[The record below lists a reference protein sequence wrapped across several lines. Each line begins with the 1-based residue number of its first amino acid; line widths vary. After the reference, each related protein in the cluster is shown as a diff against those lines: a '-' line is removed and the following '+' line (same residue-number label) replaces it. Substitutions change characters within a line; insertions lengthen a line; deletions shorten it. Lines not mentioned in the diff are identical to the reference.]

1 MPELPEVEAVARALR
16 PLVKGRTIL
25 RCRVIH
31 AIAARPTSGRGA
43 GRAAAL
49 LEKNARGRKIQG
61 VGRRG
66 KYLLLPLDRGCLILH
81 FKLDGQLIWFPQR
94 KTSGHIDVAFELGR
108 GTLGFVDRR
117 HFGRVQWA
125 GAPEEVP
132 GIRKMG
138 VDPLSPEFTVARLA
152 ATLRASRRPLKALLL
167 DQSKIAG
174 LGNIYANEA
183 MWRARLNPQRPANRI
198 TGDAARSLH
207 KGIVA
212 VLRRA
217 LECCL
222 HPAPDFRDPNWW
234 FQGLE
239 TILAV
244 YGRAGKKCR
253 RGDGTIQRMVQGRRS
268 HVLVPAL
275 PTVAGYLKSEVSD

>member
-16 PLVKGRTIL
+16 PLVVGRTIL

-31 AIAARPTSGRGA
+31 PIAVRPTSDHGA
-43 GRAAAL
+43 ARAETAI
-49 LEKNARGRKIQG
+49 EKNARGRTIRR
-61 VGRRG
+61 VERRG
-66 KYLLLPLDRGCLILH
+66 KYLVLLLDRGCLVLH
-81 FKLDGQLIWFPQR
+81 FKLDGQLIWFPTR
-94 KTSGHIDVAFELGR
+94 KIGGHIDVAFETRR

-117 HFGRVQWA
+117 HFGRVYWA
-125 GAPEEVP
+125 EAPEEIP

-138 VDPLSPEFTVARLA
+138 VEPLSRAFTAERLA
-152 ATLRASRRPLKALLL
+152 AMLRASQRPLKAFLL

-174 LGNIYANEA
+174 LGNIYSNEA
-183 MWRARLNPQRPANRI
+183 MWRARLNPQRRTNRLS
-198 TGDAARSLH
+198 AAEAHRLH
-207 KGIVA
+207 KGIVD

-239 TILAV
+239 KILAV
-244 YGRAGKKCR
+244 YGRAGQKCR
-253 RGDGTIQRMVQGRRS
+253 RRDGTIRRIVQGGRS
-268 HVLVPAL
+268 TFWCP
-275 PTVAGYLKSEVSD
+275 SCQR

>member
-1 MPELPEVEAVARALR
+1 MPELPEVEAVARAPR
-16 PLVKGRTIL
+16 PLVVGRTIL

-31 AIAARPTSGRGA
+31 SIAVRPTSGRGA
-43 GRAAAL
+43 ERAAATI
-49 LEKNARGRKIQG
+49 ENNARGRKIRA
-61 VGRRG
+61 VERRG
-66 KYLLLPLDRGCLILH
+66 KYLILLLDRGCLVLH
-81 FKLDGQLIWFPQR
+81 FKLDGQLIWFPKR
-94 KTSGHIDVAFELGR
+94 KISGHIDVAFEMGS
-108 GTLGFVDRR
+108 GTLGFVDGR

-125 GAPEEVP
+125 EAPEETP
-132 GIRKMG
+132 GIREMG
-138 VDPLSPEFTVARLA
+138 VEPLSPEFTAERLA
-152 ATLRASRRPLKALLL
+152 AMLRASQRPLKAFLL

-183 MWRARLNPQRPANRI
+183 MWRARLNPQRAANRV
-198 TGDAARSLH
+198 TGDAARRLH
-207 KGIVA
+207 KGIVD

-244 YGRAGKKCR
+244 YGRAGRKCR
-253 RGDGTIQRMVQGRRS
+253 RCGGTIRRIVQGGRS
-268 HVLVPAL
+268 TFWCPRCQ
-275 PTVAGYLKSEVSD
+275 K

>member
-1 MPELPEVEAVARALR
+1 MPELPEVEAVARSLR

-43 GRAAAL
+43 ERAAAL
-49 LEKNARGRKIQG
+49 LEKNARKRKIRE
-61 VGRRG
+61 VDRRG

-81 FKLDGQLIWFPQR
+81 FKLDGQLIWFPKR
-94 KTSGHIDVAFELGR
+94 KTSGHIDVAFELR
-108 GTLGFVDRR
+108 DGTLGFVDRR
-117 HFGRVQWA
+117 HFGRVQWVD
-125 GAPEEVP
+125 APEDFP
-132 GIRKMG
+132 GIRAMG
-138 VDPLSPEFTVARLA
+138 VDPLSPEFTVARLGA
-152 ATLRASRRPLKALLL
+152 MLRASRRPLKAFLL

-183 MWRARLNPQRPANRI
+183 MWRARLSPERLAIRV
-198 TGDAARSLH
+198 TGDAVRRLH
-207 KGIVA
+207 KGIVD

-222 HPAPDFRDPNWW
+222 HPPPDFRDPNWW

-239 TILAV
+239 KILAV
-244 YGRAGKKCR
+244 YGRAGEKCR
-253 RGDGTIQRMVQGRRS
+253 RGDGKIQRMAQGGRS
-268 HVLVPAL
+268 TFWCPRCQR
-275 PTVAGYLKSEVSD
+275 

>member
-16 PLVKGRTIL
+16 PLVVGQAIL

-31 AIAARPTSGRGA
+31 PIAVRPTSGRGA
-43 GRAAAL
+43 GRAAAAI
-49 LEKNARGRKIQG
+49 EKNARGRKIRS
-61 VGRRG
+61 VDRRG
-66 KYLLLPLDRGCLILH
+66 KYLILLLDRGCLILH
-81 FKLDGQLIWFPQR
+81 FKLDGQLIWFPKR
-94 KTSGHIDVAFELGR
+94 RITGHIDVAFEMRR

-125 GAPEEVP
+125 EAPQDIP
-132 GIRKMG
+132 GIREMG
-138 VDPLSPEFTVARLA
+138 VEPLSPEFTVERLA
-152 ATLRASRRPLKALLL
+152 AMLRASRRPLKAFLL

-174 LGNIYANEA
+174 LGNIYSNEA
-183 MWRARLNPQRPANRI
+183 MWRARLNPQRPANRV
-198 TGDAARSLH
+198 TRDAARRLH
-207 KGIVA
+207 KGIVD

-244 YGRAGKKCR
+244 YGRAGQKCR
-253 RGDGTIQRMVQGRRS
+253 RCGGTIRRIAQGGRS
-268 HVLVPAL
+268 TFWCPRCQ
-275 PTVAGYLKSEVSD
+275 K

>member
-16 PLVKGRTIL
+16 PLVVGQAIL

-31 AIAARPTSGRGA
+31 PIAVRPTSGRGA
-43 GRAAAL
+43 GRAAAAI
-49 LEKNARGRKIQG
+49 EKNARGRKIRS
-61 VGRRG
+61 VDRRG
-66 KYLLLPLDRGCLILH
+66 KYLILLLDRGCLILH
-81 FKLDGQLIWFPQR
+81 FKLDGQLIWFPKR
-94 KTSGHIDVAFELGR
+94 RITGHIDVAFEMRR

-125 GAPEEVP
+125 EAPQDIP
-132 GIRKMG
+132 GIREMG
-138 VDPLSPEFTVARLA
+138 VEPLSPEFTVERLA
-152 ATLRASRRPLKALLL
+152 AMLRASRRPLKAFLL

-174 LGNIYANEA
+174 LGNIYSNEA
-183 MWRARLNPQRPANRI
+183 MWRARLNPQRPANRV
-198 TGDAARSLH
+198 TADAASRLH
-207 KGIVA
+207 KGIVD

-244 YGRAGKKCR
+244 YGRAGQKCR
-253 RGDGTIQRMVQGRRS
+253 RCGGTIRRIAQGGRS
-268 HVLVPAL
+268 TFWCPRCQ
-275 PTVAGYLKSEVSD
+275 K

>member
-1 MPELPEVEAVARALR
+1 MPELPEVEAVARTLR

-43 GRAAAL
+43 ERAAAL
-49 LEKNARGRKIQG
+49 LEKNARGRAIRD
-61 VGRRG
+61 VDRRG

-81 FKLDGQLIWFPQR
+81 FKLDGQLIWFPKR
-94 KTSGHIDVAFELGR
+94 KISGHIDVAFELGN
-108 GTLGFVDRR
+108 GTLGFVDGR
-117 HFGRVQWA
+117 HFGRVQFA
-125 GAPEEVP
+125 GSPEDVP

-138 VDPLSPEFTVARLA
+138 VDPLSPEFSVARLA
-152 ATLRASRRPLKALLL
+152 EMLGKSRRPLKGFLL

-174 LGNIYANEA
+174 LGNIYSNEA
-183 MWRARLNPQRPANRI
+183 MWHARLNPQRPANRV
-198 TGDAARSLH
+198 TGDAVRRLH
-207 KGIVA
+207 KGIVD

-234 FQGLE
+234 FQGIE
-239 TILAV
+239 KILAV
-244 YGRAGKKCR
+244 YGREGERCR
-253 RGDGTIQRMVQGRRS
+253 RGDSTIRRMAQGGRSTFWCPRCQR
-268 HVLVPAL
+268 
-275 PTVAGYLKSEVSD
+275 

>member
-16 PLVKGRTIL
+16 PLVVGRTIL

-31 AIAARPTSGRGA
+31 SIAVRPTSGRGA
-43 GRAAAL
+43 ERAAAAI
-49 LEKNARGRKIQG
+49 ENNARGRKIRA
-61 VGRRG
+61 VERRG
-66 KYLLLPLDRGCLILH
+66 KYLILLLDRGCLVLH
-81 FKLDGQLIWFPQR
+81 FKLDGQLIWFPRR
-94 KTSGHIDVAFELGR
+94 KINGHVDVTFEMDS
-108 GTLGFVDRR
+108 GTLGFVDGR

-125 GAPEEVP
+125 EAPEEIP
-132 GIRKMG
+132 GIREMG
-138 VDPLSPEFTVARLA
+138 VEPLSPEFTAESLA
-152 ATLRASRRPLKALLL
+152 AMLRASRRPLKAFLL

-183 MWRARLNPQRPANRI
+183 MWRARLNPQRAANRV
-198 TGDAARSLH
+198 TGDAARRLH
-207 KGIVA
+207 KGIVD

-244 YGRAGKKCR
+244 YGRAGGKCR
-253 RGDGTIQRMVQGRRS
+253 RCGGTIRRIVQGGRS
-268 HVLVPAL
+268 TFWCPRCQ
-275 PTVAGYLKSEVSD
+275 K

>member
-16 PLVKGRTIL
+16 PLVVGRTII

-31 AIAARPTSGRGA
+31 PIAVRPTSRRGA
-43 GRAAAL
+43 AQAAATI
-49 LEKNARGRKIQG
+49 EKNARGRRIRA
-61 VGRRG
+61 VERRG
-66 KYLLLPLDRGCLILH
+66 KHLLLLLDRGCLALH
-81 FKLDGQLIWFPQR
+81 FMLDGQLIWFDR
-94 KTSGHIDVAFELGR
+94 RETSGHIDVAFEMR
-108 GTLGFVDRR
+108 TGTLGFVDGR

-125 GAPEEVP
+125 DAPEEIP

-138 VDPLSPEFTVARLA
+138 VEPLSRDFTAARF
-152 ATLRASRRPLKALLL
+152 ATMLRASRRPLKAFLL

-174 LGNIYANEA
+174 LGNIYSNEA
-183 MWRARLNPQRPANRI
+183 MWRARLNPRRAANRV
-198 TGDAARSLH
+198 TPDEARRLH
-207 KGIVA
+207 KAIVD

-239 TILAV
+239 KILAV

-253 RGDGTIQRMVQGRRS
+253 RCGGTIRRIEQGGRSTFWCPRCQR
-268 HVLVPAL
+268 
-275 PTVAGYLKSEVSD
+275 